1 MNYLVP
7 HSVKP
12 AIFDLVLALGIVV
25 YIIGVYFF
33 VIVCH
38 MRVLHCIS
46 CSFSLEFFDSSSNTR
61 SIIKEKIKRR
71 LDKSEIENIILTLVI
86 NYSY

>member
-12 AIFDLVLALGIVV
+12 AIFDLVLALGIVT

-46 CSFSLEFFDSSSNTR
+46 CSLSRIF
-61 SIIKEKIKRR
+61 R
-71 LDKSEIENIILTLVI
+71 LFQR
-86 NYSY
+86 Y